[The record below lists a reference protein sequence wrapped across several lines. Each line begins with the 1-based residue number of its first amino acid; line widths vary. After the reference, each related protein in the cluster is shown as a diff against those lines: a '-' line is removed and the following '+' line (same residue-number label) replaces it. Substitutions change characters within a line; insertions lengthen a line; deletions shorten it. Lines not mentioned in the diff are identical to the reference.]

1 MEQIRFRGG
10 TMDDFEKSFTQ
21 IKQLSTAVTE
31 ANYYDYGKQGYD
43 ILVRIHDSAV
53 PQERVYN
60 AFFEHYT
67 SLQEGLSKD
76 WFADMLDYIC
86 GWCNPEKY
94 IWKEY

>member
-1 MEQIRFRGG
+1 
-10 TMDDFEKSFTQ
+10 MDDFEKSFTQ
-21 IKQLSTAVTE
+21 IKQLSTAVTDE
-31 ANYYDYGKQGYD
+31 NYYDCGKQGY
-43 ILVRIHDSAV
+43 
-53 PQERVYN
+53 
-60 AFFEHYT
+60 EHYT

>member
-1 MEQIRFRGG
+1 
-10 TMDDFEKSFTQ
+10 MDDFEKSFTQ
-21 IKQLSTAVTE
+21 IKQLSTAV
-31 ANYYDYGKQGYD
+31 K
-43 ILVRIHDSAV
+43 
-53 PQERVYN
+53 ERVYN

>member
-1 MEQIRFRGG
+1 
-10 TMDDFEKSFTQ
+10 MDDFEKSFTQ

-31 ANYYDYGKQGYD
+31 ANYYDYCKQGYD
-43 ILVRIHDSAV
+43 ILVRIYDSAV

>member
-1 MEQIRFRGG
+1 
-10 TMDDFEKSFTQ
+10 MDDFEKSFTQ
-21 IKQLSTAVTE
+21 IKQ
-31 ANYYDYGKQGYD
+31 
-43 ILVRIHDSAV
+43 VRIHDSAV

>member
-1 MEQIRFRGG
+1 
-10 TMDDFEKSFTQ
+10 MDDFEKSFTQ

-31 ANYYDYGKQGYD
+31 ENYYDCGKQGYD

-86 GWCNPEKY
+86 GWTAPQWH
-94 IWKEY
+94 IWRSDGAFKRTK